1 MVAASNS
8 LTIRE
13 SEGAHRIPAL
23 TVTERNAHRP
33 PHERELIEWFHGHYW
48 DEDLSLSEAGR
59 RIGYDGSTVSRLFRS
74 DYNGTIEKQTGE
86 VLEAIDKLLAEAGT
100 SKSKVLFCQ
109 VILNNIADFAAMN
122 TVYDAW
128 IDPANPPA
136 RACIEARLAHPSLK
150 VEIIAIAAKD

>member
-1 MVAASNS
+1 M
-8 LTIRE
+8 TITR
-13 SEGAHRIPAL
+13 L
-23 TVTERNAHRP
+23 
-33 PHERELIEWFHGHYW
+33 
-48 DEDLSLSEAGR
+48 EAGKR
-59 RIGYDGSTVSRLFRS
+59 MSQAVKHGNTVYLAGQVAQ

-86 VLEAIDKLLAEAGT
+86 VLAAIDKLLAAAGT
-100 SKSKVLFCQ
+100 SKSKVLSCQ

-150 VEIIAIAAKD
+150 VEIIAVAALD